1 MNRVSVTIVDF
12 MAFLVPG
19 VVLLFALVLIPL
31 RDPWLAPLNESLL
44 KRIPLLSNPW
54 AAGGCW
60 ILSAYVLGFLLRL
73 ISIELM
79 NLLTAH
85 RWVDRVKGQSTHLS
99 GAIEDAIDNQKLV
112 AALKN
117 IPGLGDGRGVS
128 KCAPYF
134 HFAKRIIRTRPELWV
149 EAERLEAEV
158 RLAAGLF
165 VPFLVLAVDGV
176 LRIPNGVAAAL
187 VLLFT
192 GVAGAAIVFFAF
204 PDRRVKEVLYD
215 QLLALIALR
224 YFGEPKKTSNAGVGT
239 ETPAA

>member
-19 VVLLFALVLIPL
+19 VVLLFGLVLVPIP
-31 RDPWLAPLNESLL
+31 DAWIAPLNDSVLQ
-44 KRIPLLSNPW
+44 RMPLLNNPW

-79 NLLTAH
+79 NLLTSH
-85 RWVDRVKGQSTHLS
+85 RWVSRVRSQASELS
-99 GAIEDAIDNQKLV
+99 EALEAAIGDPKLTTAIKAV
-112 AALKN
+112 S
-117 IPGLGDGRGVS
+117 GLGDGRGVS
-128 KCAPYF
+128 SCAPYF
-134 HFAKRIIRTRPELWV
+134 HFVKRIIRTRPELWV

-158 RLAAGLF
+158 RLVAGLF
-165 VPFLVLAVDGV
+165 LPFVVIAVDGV
-176 LRIPNGVAAAL
+176 LRIPQGIAPAA
-187 VLLFT
+187 VLLIT
-192 GVAGAAIVFFAF
+192 GGAGATVVFRTF

-224 YFGEPKKTSNAGVGT
+224 WVVEVK
-239 ETPAA
+239 TPAEPS